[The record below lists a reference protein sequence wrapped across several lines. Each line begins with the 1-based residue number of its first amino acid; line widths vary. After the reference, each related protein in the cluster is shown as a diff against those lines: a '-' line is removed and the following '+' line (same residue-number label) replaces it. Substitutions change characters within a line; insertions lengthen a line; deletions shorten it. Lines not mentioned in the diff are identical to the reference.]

1 MLKKQMKNSKI
12 DFGEQFK
19 QFKCKPKEA
28 IKHLKRVKHGECLSA
43 LYRKDIGYV
52 DIVWGVAGQNGY
64 GLAHIIS
71 EHGDELKQLGFEI
84 EDFISMVFAF
94 GKKNKKKDS
103 TRIFLDGETYRLVI
117 ETRWNTENKN
127 LIITAFDL
135 RPIIRKNKKRMVE
148 INKKRLR

>member
-1 MLKKQMKNSKI
+1 MASVLK
-12 DFGEQFK
+12 
-19 QFKCKPKEA
+19 
-28 IKHLKRVKHGECLSA
+28 A

-94 GKKNKKKDS
+94 GKKNKK
-103 TRIFLDGETYRLVI
+103 RIVHAFFLMV
-117 ETRWNTENKN
+117 K
-127 LIITAFDL
+127 LIGL
-135 RPIIRKNKKRMVE
+135 
-148 INKKRLR
+148 L